1 MGKLANKTTIDNVSK
16 RASDWLN
23 FSAEVFEHIET
34 YTVPQYGDK
43 GEDSV
48 TTYSAEDCIKQAQ
61 KYMSRFGR
69 NARPGQEQLDLLK
82 AAHYV
87 QLAASKMKGETE

>member
-1 MGKLANKTTIDNVSK
+1 MSKLADKTTID
-16 RASDWLN
+16 RITLRGSDWLS
-23 FSAEVFEHIET
+23 FSTEVFEHIET

-43 GEDSV
+43 GEDSASEY
-48 TTYSAEDCIKQAQ
+48 TAEDCIKQAQ

-69 NARPGQEQLDLLK
+69 NSRPGQERLDLLK

-87 QLAASKMKGETE
+87 QLAASKLKGE